1 MRELS
6 QSRPNPV
13 SRRNVLVGGLA
24 AVAGAAMAGPA
35 QGASPTLALHKP
47 GPLPRGVDR
56 ATVITWAEDTWHS
69 MEAMTHPATGL
80 PADNITG
87 DLSTLSGYTSP
98 TNIAG
103 LMWSAVAAR
112 ELRIISPSHCSRVVR
127 KTLRTLARMEHH
139 EPSGMYYNWYD
150 EATGEALRAWPGSGD
165 TIYPFAS
172 SVDNGWLG
180 AALWV
185 VRNSVPGAGPLAD
198 RLFKR
203 MRWDAFYNPGAARP
217 GGLMHGG
224 FFPFD
229 HNRGDQVY
237 RGSHIDAP
245 DVWLTHHHY
254 DTIVSE
260 TRITSYLAIM
270 RRQAPAQHYFAP
282 WRTFPASCDWS
293 WHESQ
298 PVGVTR
304 NYLGLDVYEGAYT
317 YRGMRIVPGWG
328 GSMFE
333 ELMPN
338 VFVPEETW
346 GPRSWGKN
354 HPLHVRA
361 QIEHGM
367 NEADYGYW
375 GFSPSSD
382 PFAGYREY
390 GVDALGLNPDGYF
403 SDRESTN
410 YDPGFGD
417 CRPATNPTPDYG
429 DGVVTP
435 HAAFLAMMHEPKR
448 AFDNLSRIEL
458 DLGAYGEGGF
468 YDAVAVG
475 SGTVAER
482 YLALDQAMVM
492 GAIGNV
498 LGRNVLQ
505 KAFSTKKV
513 EAKLRPIIAMEQ
525 FGSGTGH

>member
-1 MRELS
+1 MS
-6 QSRPNPV
+6 TSRPV
-13 SRRNVLVGGLA
+13 IARRTVMAGGLA
-24 AVAGAAMAGPA
+24 AALGTAVAQPA
-35 QGASPTLALHKP
+35 QALPAAFGARGSS
-47 GPLPRGVDR
+47 GLPVGVDR
-56 ATVITWAEDTWHS
+56 ATLVRWAEDTWTS
-69 MEAMTHPATGL
+69 LIAMTPPATGL

-98 TNIAG
+98 TNIGG
-103 LMWSAVAAR
+103 LMWSAVVAR
-112 ELRIISPSHCSRVVR
+112 ELGIISAGECTKRVR
-127 KTLRTLARMEHH
+127 RTLRTLLQMEHH

-150 EATGEALRAWPGSGD
+150 EATGETIRSWPGTGARVF
-165 TIYPFAS
+165 PFAS

-185 VRNSVPGAGPLAD
+185 VRNSVPGAADLA
-198 RLFKR
+198 RRVFGR
-203 MRWDAFYNPGAARP
+203 MRWDAFYNPQAPRP

-224 FFPFD
+224 FFTLEGHDRP
-229 HNRGDQVY
+229 GGVY
-237 RGSHIDAP
+237 LGTHIGGE
-245 DVWLTHHHY
+245 DVWLTNHHY

-260 TRITSYLAIM
+260 TRITSYLGIM
-270 RRQAPAQHYFAP
+270 TGQVPAQHYFAA
-282 WRTFPASCDWS
+282 WRTFPATCDWS
-293 WHESQ
+293 WHEMQ

-317 YRGMRIVPGWG
+317 YRGMNIVPGWG

-338 VFVPEETW
+338 VFVPEEEW
-346 GPRSWGKN
+346 GPSSWGRN

-367 NEADYGYW
+367 VEAGYGYW

-382 PFAGYREY
+382 PFANYREY
-390 GVDALGLNPDGYF
+390 GLDALGLNPEGYY
-403 SDRESTN
+403 SDVEKTN
-410 YDPGFGD
+410 YDPGFGE
-417 CRPATNPTPDYG
+417 CRAATNPTPDYG

-435 HAAFLAMMHEPKR
+435 HAAFLAMMHAPGQS
-448 AFDNLSRIEL
+448 FTNLMGIEEN
-458 DLGAYGEGGF
+458 LGGYGPGGF

-475 SGTVAER
+475 SGTIAKR

-498 LGRNVLQ
+498 ASHDVLRR
-505 KAFSTKKV
+505 AFSTRAVEKV
-513 EAKLRPIIAMEQ
+513 LRPIIALEE
-525 FGSGTGH
+525 FGASAV